1 MRQIAATALRDAL
14 KGGGE
19 IALMDA
25 REEGAFSKEH
35 IFLGSCIPLSH
46 LEFRAAALIPR
57 RSVPVV
63 VTDGGP
69 GDDGL
74 AERAA
79 ARLTE
84 MGYSDV
90 SVLTGGVA
98 GWRAE
103 GYEVFSGV
111 NVPSKA
117 FGEFVE
123 HWYDTPRIPAADLQA
138 MKDAGEDLV
147 ILDSRPMA
155 EFNRMSIPDG
165 VDCPGAELA
174 YRVGTMAP
182 DPATTVVVN
191 CAGRTRSI
199 IGSQSLINAGI
210 PNRVMALKDGTM
222 GWELAGLTC
231 ARGETNHAPAPAGET
246 LDQARARATAVAA
259 RFGVKRT
266 DAASVQGWQADDS
279 RSLFLLDV
287 RTVEEFEAGHWPGAR
302 HAPGGQLVQATD
314 EYVGVKGGRIVLCD
328 AEDGVRATMT
338 AHWLIQ
344 LGHDDVF
351 VLAAT
356 PPAPETGTVRVEPAL
371 FHANETVSPDEMQA
385 VQDSGEPVAVIDLAD
400 SLTFRK
406 GHVPGARWA
415 IRSRLK
421 EALRGLLDVG
431 MVMLTAP
438 DERLAHY
445 AAHDLKALRPELV
458 IRVLRGGTGA
468 WTASGRALESG
479 IEGNTLNAI
488 DDVWWKPY
496 DNKQQVRQAM
506 EDYLTWEVG
515 LVEQVERDGLVE
527 FRRFD

>member
-1 MRQIAATALRDAL
+1 MRQISSAELRALL

-46 LEFRAAALIPR
+46 MEMRAPALIPR
-57 RSVPVV
+57 KTVPVV

-69 GDDGL
+69 KDNGL

-79 ARLTE
+79 ARLGQ
-84 MGYSDV
+84 MGYTDA

-103 GYEVFSGV
+103 GHEVFSGV

-123 HWYDTPRIPAADLQA
+123 HYYDTPRVAAAELQA
-138 MKDAGEDLV
+138 MKDRGEDIV
-147 ILDSRPMA
+147 ILDSRPMD
-155 EFNRMSIPDG
+155 EFHRMSIPGG
-165 VDCPGAELA
+165 VDCPGAELV

-182 DPATTVVVN
+182 DPSTTVVVN

-231 ARGETNHAPAPAGET
+231 ARGENEHAPAPEGET
-246 LDQARARATAVAA
+246 LEQAKARAAAVAE
-259 RFGVKRT
+259 RFGVPSV
-266 DAASVQGWQADDS
+266 DAATVDAWRGEAD
-279 RSLFLLDV
+279 RTLFLLDV
-287 RTVEEFEAGHWPGAR
+287 RTGAEFEAGHWPGAR
-302 HAPGGQLVQATD
+302 HAPGGQVVQATD
-314 EYVGVKGGRIVLCD
+314 EFVGVKGGRIVLCD
-328 AEDGVRATMT
+328 GPDGVRATMT
-338 AHWLIQ
+338 ASWLIQ
-344 LGHDDVF
+344 LGHADVH
-351 VLAAT
+351 VLAGD
-356 PPAPETGTVRVEPAL
+356 PPSPETGPVAVEPAL
-371 FHANETVSPDEMQA
+371 FEAYDTLSPDELQA
-385 VQDSGEPVAVIDLAD
+385 VQDSGEPVALIDLAD
-400 SLTFRK
+400 SLSFRK
-406 GHVPGARWA
+406 AHIPGARWA
-415 IRSRLK
+415 IRSRLE
-421 EALRGLLDVG
+421 EALRSLYGVG
-431 MVMLTAP
+431 MVMLTSP
-438 DERLAHY
+438 DGVLAHY
-445 AAHDLKALRPELV
+445 AAPELKALRPDLV
-458 IRVLRGGTGA
+458 VRVLKGGTEA
-468 WTASGRALESG
+468 WTASGRVTEGG
-479 IEGNTLNAI
+479 ITGNTLNAI

-496 DNKQQVRQAM
+496 DNPERVRQAM

-515 LVEQVERDGLVE
+515 LVEQVERDGLVQ